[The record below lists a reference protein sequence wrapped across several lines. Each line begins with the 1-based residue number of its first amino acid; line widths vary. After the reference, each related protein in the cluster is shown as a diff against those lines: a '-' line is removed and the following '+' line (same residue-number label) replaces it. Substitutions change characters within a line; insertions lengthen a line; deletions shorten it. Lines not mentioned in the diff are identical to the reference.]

1 MQSPDFALVDPA
13 AFSRKDLLFLF
24 EHFPV
29 PGVDAVEAIRRV
41 HEQPNTL
48 ESILESRFVQKAL
61 FDRRTQMLDISPR
74 LFFDVMLRHSLPGPR
89 DRLERNVIHYLANLL
104 GLFGRTE
111 RVYRLQQ
118 GDGGHYEYLA
128 DLLQE
133 GLEAPSERRFLVDA
147 HIGNYALYLSGVCA
161 PWIEYRREYRR
172 RPVSVEYYR
181 RMGRSHFAR
190 AANSLQAQQFGLRD
204 IYRRLAERFEYFRGG
219 MQKLAETVLPGSN
232 RRGTMQTA

>member
-13 AFSRKDLLFLF
+13 AFAHKDLLFLF

-29 PGVDAVEAIRRV
+29 PGIDVVEAIRRV

-48 ESILESRFVQKAL
+48 ESILESRFVQRAL
-61 FDRRTQMLDISPR
+61 LDRRTQVLDVSPR

-104 GLFGRTE
+104 GLFSHAE
-111 RVYRLQQ
+111 RVYRLQPEDTAQ
-118 GDGGHYEYLA
+118 YEYFA

-133 GLEAPSERRFLVDA
+133 GLEASPERRFLVDA

-161 PWIEYRREYRR
+161 PWIEHRRQYRR
-172 RPVSVEYYR
+172 RPVSVEFYR
-181 RMGRSHFAR
+181 RLGRSHFAQ
-190 AANSLQAQQFGLRD
+190 AAGTSQAQQFGLRD
-204 IYRRLAERFEYFRGG
+204 IFRRLAERFEYFRVG
-219 MQKLAETVLPGSN
+219 MQQLAREVMP
-232 RRGTMQTA
+232 RRGQPTG